1 MVNDDCGLD
10 GQEFF
15 RVAERL
21 VKTRK
26 MSAAAYVERKIEVME
41 ENGDE
46 ETQTYWKNV
55 LKQVERILYE
65 V

>member
-26 MSAAAYVERKIEVME
+26 MNAAAYVERKIEVME

-46 ETQTYWKNV
+46 ETQTYWENV

>member
-1 MVNDDCGLD
+1 
-10 GQEFF
+10 
-15 RVAERL
+15 
-21 VKTRK
+21 
-26 MSAAAYVERKIEVME
+26 MSAAAYVERKIGVME

>member
-15 RVAERL
+15 HVAERL
-21 VKTRK
+21 VKTLK

-46 ETQTYWKNV
+46 ETQTYWENV